1 MRVQRPSAPRS
12 IPTTTSAS
20 TSGSGPVIRRTT
32 NEHDEPPSAGSW
44 AFNPELR
51 AFTGDSAQSK
61 ESGFLIRKHTY
72 NSAAHKSKD
81 AEFEAPSTIA
91 FDKELLE
98 SDQAFSSK
106 DEIYQLT
113 DTRVSRDS
121 TITPSER
128 HAFQKIFSDIFQRYD
143 RSNSG
148 SAAAPIQDDVLA
160 EIDGMTGANDLVNV
174 HRGDSRSAQ
183 SKLASIFG
191 GAISMTREKKEE
203 TVNRYPIA
211 LRPAAARAIGLDME
225 QAMEAEAKMEI
236 QRKENDAENE
246 RMEALREPE
255 RARVEGLM
263 KAAKTDFEL
272 WEIMEKEVFSLIS
285 KMGLEDLPAAEE
297 NSPRKKRKG
306 RKSRKDEPKQ
316 NPEEKKKVAPM
327 EETTRVSPLSLYG
340 PLYPS
345 YILLGLRLLDRSFA
359 RPSPL
364 ALSLLPK
371 IKSMGFISHVL
382 GASTQ
387 FYNELI
393 RIYRYRH
400 DDFTGI
406 SNLLTEM
413 ENAALDMDDETFEVV
428 FDIVQTQLSV
438 ERGEK
443 GREIM
448 ALWHLP
454 EFAPHKFKGWRLKIE
469 QAISEKKLRAA
480 AYQSNQFF
488 V

>member
-1 MRVQRPSAPRS
+1 M
-12 IPTTTSAS
+12 
-20 TSGSGPVIRRTT
+20 
-32 NEHDEPPSAGSW
+32 HLEPPSAGSW
-44 AFNPELR
+44 AFSPELR
-51 AFTGDSAQSK
+51 AFTDDSNRPK
-61 ESGFLIRKHTY
+61 ESGSLIRKHVY
-72 NSAAHKSKD
+72 NSAAHKSRD
-81 AEFEAPSTIA
+81 SEFDAPSTIA
-91 FDKELLE
+91 FDKELLANE
-98 SDQAFSSK
+98 EAFSGK

-113 DTRVSRDS
+113 DTRVSRES

-143 RSNSG
+143 RSNLG
-148 SAAAPIQDDVLA
+148 SAAAPIEEDALA
-160 EIDGMTGANDLVNV
+160 EIDGTTGISDLASIS
-174 HRGDSRSAQ
+174 HRDSRSAQ
-183 SKLASIFG
+183 SKLANIFSG
-191 GAISMTREKKEE
+191 VISMTREKKEE
-203 TVNRYPIA
+203 AVSRYPIA

-236 QRKENDAENE
+236 QQKENDAENE

-272 WEIMEKEVFSLIS
+272 WDIMEKEVFSLIS
-285 KMGLEDLPAAEE
+285 KMGLEELPAAEV
-297 NSPRKKRKG
+297 NSPGKKRKG
-306 RKSRKDEPKQ
+306 RKSKKAELKQ
-316 NPEEKKKVAPM
+316 NLGEKKNVTIM
-327 EETTRVSPLSLYG
+327 EETRVSPLSLYG

-364 ALSLLPK
+364 ALSVLPK
-371 IKSMGFISHVL
+371 IKSLGFISHVL

-428 FDIVQTQLSV
+428 FDIVQTQMSV

-443 GREIM
+443 GSAIM
-448 ALWHLP
+448 ALWNLP

-480 AYQSNQFF
+480 AAQNNQFF
-488 V
+488 A